1 MYALQ
6 NKGKLK
12 PKWLLNEQAS
22 TNLANWFMQ
31 TSATSCPNRR
41 KLPTEHTSMSFSQKT
56 RWSKKCQYRSI
67 HPISSPGD

>member
-22 TNLANWFMQ
+22 TNLAN
-31 TSATSCPNRR
+31 
-41 KLPTEHTSMSFSQKT
+41 
-56 RWSKKCQYRSI
+56 
-67 HPISSPGD
+67 